1 MMVTLFD
8 NFVFWWHSS
17 ASASASAKL
26 LSGFVSPNPPPQ
38 NRNEHLLGRSVQAY
52 AVVLKLLSL
61 SGACWLELHQ
71 PNLSHGVAA
80 TMRFR

>member
-26 LSGFVSPNPPPQ
+26 LSGFVSPNSPQ